1 MKNRKT
7 IIAIII
13 VSTIVSLLY
22 TFFSYFGINRYLMC
36 YVQNSDSLIEKYS
49 KLPKEFDDRIIISFS
64 TTPDKIHKLKPFI
77 NSILDQTIKVDLIAM
92 IIIQDEDNPNTYDI
106 PKYIKNVAN
115 VFPAGREYG
124 KGTKIIPMLLRE
136 KECGTIIIAL
146 DENKIYGQDF
156 IYSIIEEYKKYPDS
170 VLIDSKGYAMLINS
184 EHFGCDVI
192 DREKENFDNDW
203 FLSKASKNK
212 TFDYN
217 ENYKIIGF

>member
-22 TFFSYFGINRYLMC
+22 TFFSYFGINRYLWC

-49 KLPKEFDDRIIISFS
+49 QLPKEFDDRIIISFS

-156 IYSIIEEYKKYPDS
+156 IYSIIEEYKKHPDS
-170 VLIDSKGYAMLINS
+170 VLIDNKGYAMLINS

-212 TFDYN
+212 TFDYS